1 MTKEGGIKA
10 HGGPI
15 ANHCADHLPEV
26 VSRLV
31 LIGENLHLTDGFVPK
46 RGGCGQQCWRW
57 PVVSCRFDLM
67 PATRRGI
74 IEIEKE
80 KPVLTKIFT
89 WWNGATIG
97 ALFDIAKRATL
108 VGEDDQGNRYFEE
121 RKASLEGRKRRYVLY
136 KGYAE
141 PSRVPADWHGWL
153 HHTFEQPP
161 TIEPFQVKFW
171 EKPHLPNLTG
181 TVFAYRPKGSLAA
194 SGERAKSS
202 SDYESWSP
210 E

>member
-1 MTKEGGIKA
+1 MTKKGGIKA

-15 ANHCADHLPEV
+15 ANHCGDHLPEV
-26 VSRLV
+26 SNRLV
-31 LIGENLHLTDGFVPK
+31 LIGEKLHRLKRNNL
-46 RGGCGQQCWRW
+46 
-57 PVVSCRFDLM
+57 
-67 PATRRGI
+67 
-74 IEIEKE
+74 
-80 KPVLTKIFT
+80 VLTKIFT

-121 RKASLEGRKRRYVLY
+121 RKATLEGRKRRYVLY

-141 PSRVPADWHGWL
+141 PSRVPVDWHGWL

-161 TIEPFQVKFW
+161 TIEPFLLKSW

-181 TVFAYRPKGSLAA
+181 TVFAYRPKGSLAGA
-194 SGERAKSS
+194 GERAKSS

>member
-1 MTKEGGIKA
+1 
-10 HGGPI
+10 
-15 ANHCADHLPEV
+15 L
-26 VSRLV
+26 
-31 LIGENLHLTDGFVPK
+31 K
-46 RGGCGQQCWRW
+46 RKI
-57 PVVSCRFDLM
+57 L
-67 PATRRGI
+67 
-74 IEIEKE
+74 
-80 KPVLTKIFT
+80 VLTKIFT
-89 WWNGATIG
+89 WWNGATLG

-121 RKASLEGRKRRYVLY
+121 RKATLEGRKRRYVLY

-141 PSRVPADWHGWL
+141 PSRVPVDWHGWL

-161 TIEPFQVKFW
+161 TIEPFVLKSW

-181 TVFAYRPKGSLAA
+181 TVFAYRPKGSLAGA
-194 SGERAKSS
+194 GARAKSS